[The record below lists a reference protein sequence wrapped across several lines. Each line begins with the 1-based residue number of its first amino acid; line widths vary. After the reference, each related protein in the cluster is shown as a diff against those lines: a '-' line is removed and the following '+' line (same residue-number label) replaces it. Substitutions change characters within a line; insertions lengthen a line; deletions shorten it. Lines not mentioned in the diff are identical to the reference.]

1 MTNLKLTP
9 VWREL
14 VTRPF
19 NENLKRLGSEIQEF
33 SYSDAQMEL
42 ANYLIKSGVNDSE
55 SRVRDYLNGQ
65 IRLGAFDKAECNF
78 PIDWRADPFNNRTWQ
93 WLHHQLAV
101 LGDMSY
107 LMVTKKQNFL
117 VDSASSYIDSWI
129 EHNFVKD
136 LPSEFSWGDHS
147 TAHRLKNLV
156 NFLLAARH
164 VISYTKLKKYLA
176 LVEVHC
182 RVLSSS
188 KFYNK
193 HTNHGLD
200 QLLYL
205 LVAACY
211 FPQMKSAERFKKIA
225 MSRLEDEISYGFA
238 GDGVHTEN
246 SPQYHFILL
255 NRLAILHSLQKSF
268 SIPSDISLS
277 DLFQKAIKFA
287 RFIKR
292 PDGLIPIIGDSELK
306 PAFLSPLFK
315 SEQGYEEFA
324 SDSNLRAIES
334 HIFEQS
340 GYYTYRHKLT
350 EDRKD
355 DLHFV
360 VKCGYLSNYHR
371 QDDDGSFVLTA
382 YGEDWFVDGG
392 LYKHKNDDPIREY
405 LRSVNAHNT
414 ILVRGENIIRTKNC
428 DSVASKL
435 AIIKSSQDEVVL
447 KAQIHMYKSFALD
460 RGFHLDSEAIKI
472 SSMLAKEDS
481 AKSEELASVILFHIP
496 VDKEIFIKEN
506 EVVLKSKESDRQ
518 MKLAFTS
525 SEFSDVFVMEE
536 GSHNCFSSSK
546 VNSLSRV
553 QTLAFNTKS
562 LVNKNSIAIKFQSN
576 KK

>member
-9 VWREL
+9 IWRDL

-19 NENLKRLGSEIQEF
+19 NANLKRIGSQRLEF
-33 SYSDAQMEL
+33 AYSEAQQEL
-42 ANYLIKSGVNDSE
+42 ASYLIKSGVNDSE
-55 SRVRDYLNGQ
+55 SRVSDYLNGH
-65 IRLGAFDKAECNF
+65 IRLGAFEKAKCNF
-78 PIDWRADPFNNRTWQ
+78 PIDWRADPFENRTWQ

-107 LMVTKKQNFL
+107 LMVTKKHDFL
-117 VDSASSYIDSWI
+117 IDSASSYIDDWI
-129 EHNFVKD
+129 EHNFVNA

-156 NFLLAARH
+156 NFLLGCRH
-164 VISYTKLKKYLA
+164 VISLTKFKKYLC
-176 LVEVHC
+176 LIEVHC

-255 NRLAILHSLQKSF
+255 NRLAILHALQQNF
-268 SIPSDISLS
+268 EISSNLDLS
-277 DLFQKAIKFA
+277 GLFQKAIKFA

-292 PDGLIPIIGDSELK
+292 PDGLIPIIGDSEQKL
-306 PAFLSPLFK
+306 AFLSPLFK
-315 SEQGYEEFA
+315 SEEGYQEFRN
-324 SDSNLRAIES
+324 DSALNSVES
-334 HIFEQS
+334 HFFEKS
-340 GYYTYRHKLT
+340 GYYTYRQKLT
-350 EDRKD
+350 ENRKE
-355 DLHFV
+355 DLHIV

-371 QDDDGSFVLTA
+371 QDDDGSFVLMA

-414 ILVRGENIIRTKNC
+414 INVHGEKIHRTRKLDSINSSLSNLDAAEGEVVVEADIGMYDNLSLVRRFTIKESSFRLQISFSPKVEPPSDIIE
-428 DSVASKL
+428 
-435 AIIKSSQDEVVL
+435 SS
-447 KAQIHMYKSFALD
+447 
-460 RGFHLDSEAIKI
+460 
-472 SSMLAKEDS
+472 
-481 AKSEELASVILFHIP
+481 ILFHVP
-496 VDKEIFIKEN
+496 NDKRIIIEDDKVTLVSQISKNELALKFDRAMFEEVALVKEQN
-506 EVVLKSKESDRQ
+506 
-518 MKLAFTS
+518 
-525 SEFSDVFVMEE
+525 
-536 GSHNCFSSSK
+536 HNCFTSTKVGELKRVQTIAFK
-546 VNSLSRV
+546 VNSLFENN
-553 QTLAFNTKS
+553 LIDILF
-562 LVNKNSIAIKFQSN
+562 
-576 KK
+576 